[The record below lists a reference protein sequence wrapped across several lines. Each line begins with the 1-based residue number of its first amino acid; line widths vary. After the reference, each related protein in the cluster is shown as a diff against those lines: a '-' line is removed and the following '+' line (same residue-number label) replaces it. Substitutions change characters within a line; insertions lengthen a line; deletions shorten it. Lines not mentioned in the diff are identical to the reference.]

1 MVLLNSEKRCLCSL
15 DGPQMLLSAHSAQ
28 DHITHPMKQGTQIRR
43 GSTGLNNTLS
53 VTPVE
58 PFDEHASD
66 STGRLQAPSICLCLH
81 GWRYKRL
88 SAMEKR
94 VWKVKE
100 PQGKGV
106 VPPGKNSWRRE
117 ILPQFHCPSTAT
129 SYFPSPSLILPKGPT
144 SKDQGALKKKNLC

>member
-1 MVLLNSEKRCLCSL
+1 MKHCRAFRVRIFNCAKYQCNLTQWNKMTTVRVRLCPRYLCKTEFWEENTIIMVLLNSEKRCLCSL

-66 STGRLQAPSICLCLH
+66 STGRLQAPSICTAGGRKGSAL
-81 GWRYKRL
+81 WRKG
-88 SAMEKR
+88 SGKS
-94 VWKVKE
+94 KSHKE
-100 PQGKGV
+100 
-106 VPPGKNSWRRE
+106 RE
-117 ILPQFHCPSTAT
+117 
-129 SYFPSPSLILPKGPT
+129 
-144 SKDQGALKKKNLC
+144 